1 MFDKIF
7 SYIFNIKN
15 NKKFINMWNIVN
27 KINSLEK
34 KFSNLD
40 NKSIKNNTFLY
51 KNDLI
56 SGKKHIDDILPYA
69 FANAKEAIKRILGI
83 NLFNVQLLG
92 AIVLHYGY
100 IAEMKTGEGKTIT
113 SILPAYLNSLLGKGV
128 HIVTI
133 NEYLAQR
140 DAINNSKLFDFL
152 GLTTGLNLPNMSLKY
167 KKEAYNCDI
176 TYSTNNEYVFD
187 YLRDNMVLSCNDK
200 VQKNELNYAIIDEID
215 FVLIDEARTPL
226 IISGPIENNN
236 YIYNKINNLINQL
249 NYYGNENIKSDFII
263 DEKSRNIYL
272 TDIGLINV
280 EFLLVKFNF
289 IKNKEFVYTTKN
301 IKLIHYIITALKANY
316 LFKKNIDY
324 LVKNN
329 EILIIDEFT
338 GRILYNRRWP
348 DGLHQAIEAKENVV
362 IKSENQTL
370 ASITFQNYFKLYY
383 KLSGMTGTAVSEASE
398 FYSIYKLNIISIPT
412 NKPIIRNDLSDV
424 IFFSE
429 KDKIKAIIND
439 IKLRNKKGQPVL
451 VGTTS
456 VLKSEIISLELKKN
470 NIKHNVLNAKHHMHE
485 ADIIAKAGE
494 LGSVTIATNMAGRG
508 TDIILGGNYINKIL
522 NIKNKNSKKIQ
533 YIKNKWNKD
542 HNLIIKLGGLHI
554 IGTER
559 NESRRIDNQL
569 CGRAGRQ
576 GDPGS
581 SRFYISIDDNLIRL
595 FMSKNIRLFIKRIY
609 NSKEDYI
616 DSNWINKAIRKAQIK
631 IENRNFLI
639 RKNLLE
645 YDNISNE
652 QRKIIYFKRNKL
664 LHSDNI
670 NLKIKDIIIN
680 VINLLFIDFNK
691 SNFFLNYK
699 KIKKILFLY
708 FRIKI
713 NFNKIHYFSF
723 LDFKNYIINKLVK
736 IYVLKKKYFGKKIF
750 FILEKNIFLRT
761 LDLLWKEYLYSLDF
775 LKEYIY
781 LRSYAQKDPKQEY
794 RMESWKIFME
804 MLNMFYIEILKILF
818 SLPMDM
824 NRLKEIFIEFDIN
837 LNILEEILYEKN

>member
-15 NKKFINMWNIVN
+15 NKKIINMWNIVN

-69 FANAKEAIKRILGI
+69 FANAKEAIKRVFNI

-113 SILPAYLNSLLGKGV
+113 SILPAYLNALLCKGV

-140 DAINNSKLFDFL
+140 DAINNSKLFNFL
-152 GLTTGLNLPNMSLKY
+152 GLTTGLNLPDMSLKH
-167 KKEAYNCDI
+167 KKESYNCDI

-187 YLRDNMVLSCNDK
+187 YLRDNMVLSYNDK
-200 VQKNELNYAIIDEID
+200 VQRNKLNYAIIDEID
-215 FVLIDEARTPL
+215 SVLIDEARTPL

-236 YIYNKINNLINQL
+236 YIYNHINNLIYKL

-272 TDIGLINV
+272 TDIGLINI

-289 IKNKEFVYTTKN
+289 IKNKEFIYTNKN

-324 LVKNN
+324 LIKNN

-412 NKPIIRNDLSDV
+412 NKPIIRNDLSDL

-439 IKLRNKKGQPVL
+439 IKLRNKRGQPVL
-451 VGTTS
+451 IGTTS

-470 NIKHNVLNAKHHMHE
+470 NIKHNILNAKYHMYE
-485 ADIIAKAGE
+485 ADIISKAGK

-522 NIKNKNSKKIQ
+522 DIKNKNINKIQ

-542 HNLIIKLGGLHI
+542 HNLIVKLGGLHI

-569 CGRAGRQ
+569 CGRSGRQ

-595 FMSKNIRLFIKRIY
+595 FMSKKIRLFIKSIY

-616 DSNWINKAIRKAQIK
+616 DNNWINKAIRKAQIK

-664 LHSDNI
+664 LYSNNV
-670 NLKIKDIIIN
+670 NLKIKDVIIN
-680 VINLLFIDFNK
+680 VINLLLIDFNN
-691 SNFFLNYK
+691 SNFLLNYK

-708 FRIKI
+708 FRIKF
-713 NFNKIHYFSF
+713 NFDKIKYLNFI
-723 LDFKNYIINKLVK
+723 DFKSFIINKLVK
-736 IYVLKKKYFGKKIF
+736 IYILKKKYFGKKIF
-750 FILEKNIFLRT
+750 FVLEKNIFLKT
-761 LDLLWKEYLYSLDF
+761 LDLLWKEYLYSLDS

-794 RMESWKIFME
+794 KMESWKIFME

-824 NRLKEIFIEFDIN
+824 KRLKEIFIEFDID
-837 LNILEEILYEKN
+837 LNVLKEILGKKI